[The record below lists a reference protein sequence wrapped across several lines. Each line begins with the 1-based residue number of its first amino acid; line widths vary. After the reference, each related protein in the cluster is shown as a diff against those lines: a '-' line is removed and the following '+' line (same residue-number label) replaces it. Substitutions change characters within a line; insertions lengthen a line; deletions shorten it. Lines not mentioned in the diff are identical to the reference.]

1 MKHTGPREAKS
12 SPIDEA
18 RWQAVLARDASADGS
33 FLYSVATT
41 GVYCR
46 PSCPARK
53 PLRKNVRFYA
63 TCAEAEKTGFR
74 PCKRCRPNADT
85 PARRQAAMIEK
96 VCRVIEAA
104 ETAPTLAEL
113 AREAGMSPYHFHR
126 LFKATTGVTP
136 KAYANAHR
144 SERVRSQLKNGASIT
159 KVVYDAGYGSSARF
173 YDTAGHALGMKPG
186 QYRSGGRNL
195 QIRYAV
201 APCSLGL
208 VLAGATSKGLC
219 AIFLGDD
226 ATSLQRDLRE
236 RFPNAALIEGDREFA
251 KLLAKVAAS
260 IETPRKAASLPIDII
275 GTAFQQQVWA
285 ALRDIAPGET
295 ATYAQIARRIGKPK
309 AVRAVGTA
317 CGANPIAV
325 AVPCHRVV
333 GSDGKLTGYRW
344 GLDRKRALLDRER
357 K

>member
-1 MKHTGPREAKS
+1 MLRQSTRNG
-12 SPIDEA
+12 EA
-18 RWQAVLARDASADGS
+18 RWQAVTSRDASADGT
-33 FLYSVATT
+33 FVYAVKTT

-46 PSCPARK
+46 PSCGARP
-53 PLRKNVRFYA
+53 PLRQNVRYFDTA
-63 TCAEAEKTGFR
+63 DDAEHAGFR
-74 PCKRCRPNADT
+74 ACKRCKPKLLGESDLVA
-85 PARRQAAMIEK
+85 EK
-96 VCRVIEAA
+96 VAAACRQIETGEA
-104 ETAPTLAEL
+104 APTLAEL
-113 AREAGMSPYHFHR
+113 ARGAGMSPYHFHR

-136 KAYANAHR
+136 KAYADAHR
-144 SERVRSQLKNGASIT
+144 SERVRAQLKNGASIT

-173 YDTAGHALGMKPG
+173 YDTAGHTLGMKPG

-208 VLAGATSKGLC
+208 VLAGATRKGLC

-226 ATSLQRDLRE
+226 ATSLHRDLRE
-236 RFPNAALIEGDREFA
+236 RFPNATLIEGDREFA

-295 ATYAQIARRIGKPK
+295 ATYAQIAERIGKPK